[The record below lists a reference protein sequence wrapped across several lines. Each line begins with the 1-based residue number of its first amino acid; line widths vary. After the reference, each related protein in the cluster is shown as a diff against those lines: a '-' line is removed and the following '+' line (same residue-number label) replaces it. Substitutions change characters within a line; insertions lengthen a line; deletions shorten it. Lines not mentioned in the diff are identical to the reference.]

1 MDLSTIE
8 GLSLTEEQQ
17 AAISALHTAEIEKE
31 TSGLKAKNDEL
42 LNEKKTA
49 AQQAKEAEDKAE
61 EARLAAVE
69 AEKQRL
75 ANEGKFD
82 EYKKLHEKELAEATA
97 KSDKLAETA
106 QANLD
111 KYHHSN
117 ALNGALSLIHDN
129 FKTVSEAMLSNMID
143 VSYNEQSEPVI
154 AFKHNGEVVANN
166 VDEFKGWAL
175 TQDTFKNIMN
185 GVDSGGAGSSNT
197 GGAGVSNK
205 SSDQQIADRIN
216 KRFQKLG

>member
-1 MDLSTIE
+1 M
-8 GLSLTEEQQ
+8 
-17 AAISALHTAEIEKE
+17 
-31 TSGLKAKNDEL
+31 

-75 ANEGKFD
+75 ANEGKF
-82 EYKKLHEKELAEATA
+82 EELKSLHEKELAEATA
-97 KSDKLAETA
+97 KSNKLAETA

-111 KYHHSN
+111 KYHHGN

-129 FKTVSEAMLSNMID
+129 FKAVSEAMLSNMIN
-143 VSYNEQSEPVI
+143 VSYNEQGEPLTT
-154 AFKHNGEVVANN
+154 FKHNGEVVANN
-166 VDEFKGWAL
+166 VEEFKGWAL
-175 TQDTFKNIMN
+175 TQDSFKHIMN

-197 GGAGVSNK
+197 GGAGASNK